1 MKVKFVVVSN
11 GDMEVI
17 MKKKKKKKRMKV
29 MNIIIII
36 IFFIIVNVFGSF
48 FCLMQS

>member
-17 MKKKKKKKRMKV
+17 MKKKKKKRMKV

>member
-36 IFFIIVNVFGSF
+36 FFIIVNVFGSF